1 MCSFDMAHLQY
12 HVDALIKDK
21 SRYSSQSF
29 GNGGR
34 LHQKSYLCFLGL
46 VLMSP
51 RTWMSEKSILNL
63 LSSVA
68 ILTGHTDQSE
78 NAVCSAMQVSSDKEQ
93 NQCFFFFF
101 LLRLLDEE
109 IRSKP
114 LWTHARRS
122 WSMRLIFPPMKT
134 RILQSPHLLL
144 LVSRKG
150 ISRVRP
156 ADTNTHF
163 TEGS

>member
-68 ILTGHTDQSE
+68 ILTGHTDQNE

-93 NQCFFFFF
+93 NQCFFCFFY
-101 LLRLLDEE
+101 
-109 IRSKP
+109 
-114 LWTHARRS
+114 
-122 WSMRLIFPPMKT
+122 
-134 RILQSPHLLL
+134 
-144 LVSRKG
+144 
-150 ISRVRP
+150 
-156 ADTNTHF
+156 
-163 TEGS
+163 